1 MRRTLLP
8 LLTLSAAL
16 ALAACTSSS
25 DAPDAAAS
33 ASPSPTSA
41 TPSSPSDGS
50 PGEPT
55 DGTSTGTPQ
64 QLLDAAV
71 DALYA
76 SQSVKVQT
84 AERAPIPPDITVRT
98 GTKAIW
104 FPEDDAW
111 LGTQF
116 SNFRPRPK
124 WAGGRQRVLW
134 IDGRAYL
141 QWDLDRPGRA
151 VWYTEKQ
158 LSSDG
163 FDGNGWPFGSTLPA
177 IEATSATE
185 DGRTTTI
192 IGEVPNKV
200 ALRQLGLIDQVEGDA
215 YDDELYPGSTLVTL
229 VVENGYPKRF
239 SLYGRDIGLPAHGV
253 SPEFMAQLAA
263 TDAVIRYE
271 QGTRTKPLRPPP
283 PDRVKPASQPVPGED
298 G

>member
-1 MRRTLLP
+1 MKRMIWPVLALP
-8 LLTLSAAL
+8 LVLMLP
-16 ALAACTSSS
+16 ACTDSP

-33 ASPSPTSA
+33 ASPSPTSTA
-41 TPSSPSDGS
+41 PSSPSGGS

-76 SQSVKVQT
+76 SPSVKVQT
-84 AERAPIPPDITVRT
+84 AERAPLPPDITFRT

-116 SNFRPRPK
+116 SAYRPRPK
-124 WAGGRQRVLW
+124 WPGGRQRVLW

-141 QWDLDRPGRA
+141 QFDLDEPGRA
-151 VWYTEKQ
+151 VWYTDKQ
-158 LSSDG
+158 FAALDIG
-163 FDGNGWPFGSTLPA
+163 KGWPFGSTLPA

-229 VVENGYPKRF
+229 VVANGYPKRF

-271 QGTRTKPLRPPP
+271 EGTRTKPLRPPP
-283 PDRVKPASQPVPGED
+283 PDRVEPAGQPIPGED